1 MTDNLIHIDADQ
13 FTVRKILLSL
23 LVNGVINTLIAVILT
38 AIGFGR
44 GFVVNLIF
52 SQCIGNSI
60 YLANLGAFP
69 FYHRV
74 KSLPMQIA
82 VIVLSVI
89 SGAIFGSILGAVA
102 NGMGPGVFL
111 LGHSAFFGQVVILA
125 LLFGFVISYIFISI
139 SVIAG
144 EKVRR
149 LETEKNAVEAEL
161 RLYQSQMEPHFL
173 FNTLSNVLGLIDSDR
188 DKARRM
194 LESFTSF
201 LRSSIAT
208 ARERTVSLEQEMAV
222 VRNYLEVFSVRMGE
236 RLRYGIE
243 VPDDLKALRI
253 PPLLIQPLVENA
265 VKHGLEPKVS
275 GGAVLIRAVR
285 DGDRTRIVVA
295 DSGMGVNDKS
305 AGSGIGLE
313 NIRKRLGLLY
323 GEQGRLLFEENEPSG
338 VKATIEIPY
347 ETDTGNHR

>member
-1 MTDNLIHIDADQ
+1 MADSFIRVDPSHLTPRGILI
-13 FTVRKILLSL
+13 SL
-23 LVNGVINTLIAVILT
+23 AVNVVVNTMIAVFLT

-44 GFVVNLIF
+44 SFVVTLIF

-60 YLANLGAFP
+60 YFANLVAVP
-69 FYHRV
+69 LYRRA
-74 KSLPMQIA
+74 KSPPSQIA
-82 VIVLSVI
+82 IIVFSI
-89 SGAIFGSILGAVA
+89 ITGAVFGTVLGAVA
-102 NGMGPGVFL
+102 NGMSLGVFL
-111 LGHSAFFGQVVILA
+111 REQSAFFGQVVLLA
-125 LLFGFVISYIFISI
+125 LLFGFVISYVFISV
-139 SVIAG
+139 SVITG

-173 FNTLSNVLGLIDSDR
+173 FNTLSNVLGLLDSDR

-236 RLRYGIE
+236 RLHYGIE
-243 VPDDLKALRI
+243 IPDDLKALRI

-265 VKHGLEPKVS
+265 VKHGLEPKVA
-275 GGAVLIRAVR
+275 GGAVSIKAKRDNDRIRI
-285 DGDRTRIVVA
+285 TVV
-295 DSGMGVNDKS
+295 DSGIGVNDKS
-305 AGSGIGLE
+305 SGSGVGLE

-323 GEQGRLLFEENEPSG
+323 GERGRLLFEENVPSG
-338 VKATIEIPY
+338 VKVTIEIPV
-347 ETDTGNHR
+347 TDAI